1 MSTRRS
7 AARRLVAGALCASVL
22 AALTACGGGG
32 AEDGKITLRFSWWG
46 NPERAELTQ
55 KAIDLFEQKNPNIE
69 VQPSF
74 AEFEAY
80 WQKMA
85 TEVSGGG
92 GPDVLQ
98 MDYSYLKQYASR
110 NLLLDLKPQADS
122 GVLKLGDF
130 RPGLAETGVI
140 DGKQVAVPM
149 AGNTLAMFY
158 RADALEKAGVEE
170 PEAGWSWDDYH
181 QLIQQVTDAK
191 VDDKMT
197 GGTDYTSQYHFMEL
211 WLRQQGKSFYTEDGK
226 LNFTKDDLRT
236 WWNQTQKLRDANALL
251 SAQRAEQLAPNP
263 AISAGEA
270 ATEISWDNF
279 LARYT
284 GEAPDVK
291 FGMVAPPTS
300 NPDNSGLYLKPS
312 MLLSVSARTEHP
324 TEAAKLVDFL
334 VNDPEAAKIL
344 GTNRGI
350 PATNA
355 ALDAIELNEVDK
367 QIVEYEKSVE
377 DSMQPAPPPPPPG
390 AGSIEQTFSDI
401 NEEINFKRTTVDQ
414 AVEKFFS
421 EAEQA
426 LKAGAS

>member
-1 MSTRRS
+1 
-7 AARRLVAGALCASVL
+7 
-22 AALTACGGGG
+22 
-32 AEDGKITLRFSWWG
+32 
-46 NPERAELTQ
+46 
-55 KAIDLFEQKNPNIE
+55 
-69 VQPSF
+69 
-74 AEFEAY
+74 
-80 WQKMA
+80 
-85 TEVSGGG
+85 
-92 GPDVLQ
+92 
-98 MDYSYLKQYASR
+98 
-110 NLLLDLKPQADS
+110 
-122 GVLKLGDF
+122 
-130 RPGLAETGVI
+130 
-140 DGKQVAVPM
+140 
-149 AGNTLAMFY
+149 
-158 RADALEKAGVEE
+158 
-170 PEAGWSWDDYH
+170 
-181 QLIQQVTDAK
+181 
-191 VDDKMT
+191 
-197 GGTDYTSQYHFMEL
+197 
-211 WLRQQGKSFYTEDGK
+211 
-226 LNFTKDDLRT
+226 
-236 WWNQTQKLRDANALL
+236 
-251 SAQRAEQLAPNP
+251 
-263 AISAGEA
+263 
-270 ATEISWDNF
+270 

>member
-1 MSTRRS
+1 
-7 AARRLVAGALCASVL
+7 
-22 AALTACGGGG
+22 
-32 AEDGKITLRFSWWG
+32 
-46 NPERAELTQ
+46 
-55 KAIDLFEQKNPNIE
+55 
-69 VQPSF
+69 
-74 AEFEAY
+74 
-80 WQKMA
+80 
-85 TEVSGGG
+85 
-92 GPDVLQ
+92 
-98 MDYSYLKQYASR
+98 
-110 NLLLDLKPQADS
+110 
-122 GVLKLGDF
+122 
-130 RPGLAETGVI
+130 
-140 DGKQVAVPM
+140 
-149 AGNTLAMFY
+149 
-158 RADALEKAGVEE
+158 
-170 PEAGWSWDDYH
+170 
-181 QLIQQVTDAK
+181 DAK

-211 WLRQQGKSFYTEDGK
+211 WLRQQGKSFSTEDGK

-236 WWNQTQKLRDANALL
+236 WWNQTQKLRDASALL

-355 ALDAIELNEVDK
+355 AL
-367 QIVEYEKSVE
+367 
-377 DSMQPAPPPPPPG
+377 
-390 AGSIEQTFSDI
+390 
-401 NEEINFKRTTVDQ
+401 
-414 AVEKFFS
+414 
-421 EAEQA
+421 
-426 LKAGAS
+426 